1 MQKIKGRGSRKRR
14 GEDGERSPQFPALA
28 RLENA
33 APTGRAH
40 SPSSP
45 RAPWRGRPPSPVP
58 WVRPGCYTSVLHR
71 DTARVPLPPRLP
83 HGQPGSAV
91 ERDSAAA
98 AAGDGHARPR
108 RRAAGGL
115 ARRGD
120 TPVPLLPPRLSTC
133 CSGFFPSICCRAPRR
148 RSPGGAE
155 GSPTARPRSHRSA
168 SAALA
173 PSVRHQSRSLS
184 RWGAGLS
191 REPTALP
198 AGKFGGFSSSPAPA
212 TPARQPST
220 PMLGCAPAA
229 AADSPAQAEVPQ
241 RHRPSTHAGQRQ
253 PLQIRRPTTAS
264 RALQPPRLLALCH
277 LGIQG
282 FCRRPRLVD
291 PREYPC
297 CLHLCRVQSA
307 CAFRRARS
315 ALREGLTMEF
325 SVLAHFFFLHSVF
338 LPSSSN
344 MCASVLINCAPL
356 LLFC

>member
-155 GSPTARPRSHRSA
+155 GSPTAHPRSHRSA

-184 RWGAGLS
+184 RWGRFLRPQPGTNRPPRGQIWGL
-191 REPTALP
+191 
-198 AGKFGGFSSSPAPA
+198 FFF
-212 TPARQPST
+212 PST
-220 PMLGCAPAA
+220 RNPRSATK
-229 AADSPAQAEVPQ
+229 
-241 RHRPSTHAGQRQ
+241 HTHARLRSCCCRRLPCTSGGSSASPTQHARWAATTA
-253 PLQIRRPTTAS
+253 PDPPTHNRVAGFAASPPPRVVSPRDSGILQEATAS
-264 RALQPPRLLALCH
+264 RSPRISLLSASL
-277 LGIQG
+277 
-282 FCRRPRLVD
+282 
-291 PREYPC
+291 
-297 CLHLCRVQSA
+297 QSA
-307 CAFRRARS
+307 EC
-315 ALREGLTMEF
+315 LR
-325 SVLAHFFFLHSVF
+325 
-338 LPSSSN
+338 LPQG
-344 MCASVLINCAPL
+344 
-356 LLFC
+356 